1 MVRDRIFKGENM
13 TTATKEMT
21 VQELIQELQNF
32 PSDAH
37 ICLTDGY
44 GETFTIIG
52 FEAGSDGVN
61 IVISE
66 DGDDG
71 DNDDEG

>member
-1 MVRDRIFKGENM
+1 MD
-13 TTATKEMT
+13 TATKQVT

-37 ICLTDGY
+37 ISLTDGY
-44 GETFTIIG
+44 GETFTIVG

-61 IVISE
+61 IVIADDVNDDSE
-66 DGDDG
+66 DDG
-71 DNDDEG
+71 

>member
-1 MVRDRIFKGENM
+1 M
-13 TTATKEMT
+13 TTATKENTT
-21 VQELIQELQNF
+21 VQDLIQELQNF

-44 GETFTIIG
+44 GETFTIVA

-61 IVISE
+61 IVISNVN
-66 DGDDG
+66 DDDDDG
-71 DNDDEG
+71 RR

>member
-1 MVRDRIFKGENM
+1 MP
-13 TTATKEMT
+13 TATKETT

-32 PSDAH
+32 PGEAL

-44 GETFTIIG
+44 GETFTIVG
-52 FEAGSDGVN
+52 FEAGSASVN

-66 DGDDG
+66 EGDDG
-71 DNDDEG
+71 DNDDDA